1 MHKVLNSTPASQKG
15 NIKGLLEQ
23 KNSVKMLSFYFS
35 KSFQFH
41 IKILEDGEIQT
52 QTECLRRMGNCCNL
66 SGLGLSSCS
75 CLFFPPR
82 GEGLF
87 YSFDIGEDWLGRY
100 LQKIGS
106 WEK

>member
-52 QTECLRRMGNCCNL
+52 QTECLRRMDNCCNL

-75 CLFFPPR
+75 CLFFSP
-82 GEGLF
+82 EGQGAVLF
-87 YSFDIGEDWLGRY
+87 FDVGEDWLGKY